1 MSENLNPPYFIQ
13 QISVGNTVNLGV
25 NLYRTHL
32 KQYFKLSLI
41 AHLWL
46 LVPIYGYAKFCA
58 VAALISR
65 LAFCELIGQPESPKI
80 ARSKIK
86 NQLGKFLLTGI
97 FVTLIPLIQTFAV
110 LILFTI
116 IFAFI
121 YALANTIFDWRSL
134 KILENINYSILQ
146 GIGYFIIFI
155 AVYILIPLWFY
166 SPLFMTDLP
175 LVVENNVSSSQAIK
189 QSRQLTK
196 GSKIRVISIILLSF
210 VITVP
215 IIITTW
221 LAVSFLLALVLPIFF
236 SKTYLSNSSFLGTLV
251 LILLSLINGIIYM
264 PLWQA
269 VKAVVYFDFISQREG
284 WGLNLRSPNL
294 IKTNNESL

>member
-1 MSENLNPPYFIQ
+1 MSENLNPQYSPQ
-13 QISVGNTVNLGV
+13 QISVGNIVNLGV
-25 NLYRTHL
+25 SLYRTHL

-58 VAALISR
+58 VAGLISR

-80 ARSKIK
+80 ARNKIK
-86 NQLGKFLLTGI
+86 NQLGKFLFTGI

-116 IFAFI
+116 VFAFI
-121 YALANTIFDWRSL
+121 YALANTIFDWRIL
-134 KILENINYSILQ
+134 KILGNINYSILQ
-146 GIGYFIIFI
+146 AIGYFLVFI
-155 AVYILIPLWFY
+155 GVYILIPLWFY
-166 SPLFMTDLP
+166 SPLFITDLP
-175 LVVENNVSSSQAIK
+175 LAVENNVSSFQTIK
-189 QSRQLTK
+189 QSRQLTR

-221 LAVSFLLALVLPIFF
+221 ITVSFLLALVLPIFF

-251 LILLSLINGIIYM
+251 LILLSLINGVIYM
-264 PLWQA
+264 PMWQA

-284 WGLNLRSPNL
+284 WGLNLRTPNL
-294 IKTNNESL
+294 IKTNNES

>member
-1 MSENLNPPYFIQ
+1 MSENSDPQYSLQ
-13 QISVGNTVNLGV
+13 QISVGNIVNLGV
-25 NLYRTHL
+25 NLYRAHL

-86 NQLGKFLLTGI
+86 NQLGKFLFTGI

-116 IFAFI
+116 IFVFI
-121 YALANTIFDWRSL
+121 YVLVNTIFDWRSL
-134 KILENINYSILQ
+134 KILANINYSILQ
-146 GIGYFIIFI
+146 GIGYFLVFI
-155 AVYILIPLWFY
+155 SVYILIPLWFY

-175 LVVENNVSSSQAIK
+175 LAVENNVSSFQTIK
-189 QSRQLTK
+189 QSQQLTR
-196 GSKIRVISIILLSF
+196 GSKLRVISIILLSF

-215 IIITTW
+215 VVIITWIT
-221 LAVSFLLALVLPIFF
+221 VSFLLALILPIFF
-236 SKTYLSNSSFLGTLV
+236 SKSYLGNSSFLGTLV
-251 LILLSLINGIIYM
+251 LIFLSLINGIIYM
-264 PLWQA
+264 PMWQA

-284 WGLNLRSPNL
+284 WGLNLRSINQ
-294 IKTNNESL
+294 IETNNQS